1 MSNSDNLDIT
11 SGTPLLGTVVASSLA
26 GQERVRSHLCLMLTE
41 EDAVALRAF
50 LDDELRGGKYA
61 GGKVRNMI
69 VEARLTHILPVVKYS
84 T

>member
-1 MSNSDNLDIT
+1 MSNNDSLDTT

-26 GQERVRSHLCLMLTE
+26 GQERVRSHLCLVLTE
-41 EDAVALRAF
+41 EDAVSLRDF
-50 LDDELRGGKYA
+50 LVAEIRDGKYA

-84 T
+84 